1 MSSPLAPQAPRA
13 GTDWA
18 GVEKRA
24 EPRHRRPPL
33 VRVRRVT
40 VPQSAFRLSI
50 LRDVSTRGISLVLTN
65 SVPAETMLEIELHG
79 RSIVKRFARVVHST
93 KHEAGWLVG
102 CSINESLSD
111 AELERLLN

>member
-13 GTDWA
+13 GIDCA

-24 EPRHRRPPL
+24 EPRYRRPPL

-40 VPQSAFRLSI
+40 VPQSAFRLSS

-102 CSINESLSD
+102 CSINESLSE